1 MRTARFLYIAGVDR
15 VTDGL
20 GAESPQILPPGFDA
34 SARGPLD
41 RGTSIAVLH
50 RADDL
55 LEADDAPHALA
66 LYYRTIGTSD
76 RDISAAGFY
85 GAGNALFRMDRDD
98 EALKAWE
105 QAAGLGETSITYRA
119 WRQIAAARVRS
130 GDLKGAIEAYRQC
143 EHRAPQEHRAEI
155 ASRLGWL
162 SKETGDTRAAG
173 RYFARSRGGSFRPFL
188 TYLIIAVTSV
198 TSLVAMTGGH
208 VLLGQYVPSPL
219 ELQLELNKIAV
230 AHGEFYR
237 LLSVTLVHDPQD
249 LFHLLFNMYALWYA
263 GVLVER
269 IYGSSLMALFYVL
282 CGVAASVAS
291 YVFGGVVPS
300 VGASGAIFGLF
311 GVVLVATR
319 YHHAVLDRQ
328 SRAVASQVGF
338 LIVLNLVLGFSGIF
352 NVDNSAHIGGLLA
365 GVWLALIIPPT
376 QVQTLASGW
385 QGVRS
390 AARGRAQV
398 LGLRAFGVA
407 ALVAVIVV
415 GVMVGT
421 SQWQAS
427 PFYPQYGVGSPL
439 GTSVVQAVPS
449 AGELLISH

>member
-1 MRTARFLYIAGVDR
+1 MDR

-20 GAESPQILPPGFDA
+20 GLEGPQILPPGFDA

-41 RGTSIAVLH
+41 RGTAIAVLH

-66 LYYRTIGTSD
+66 LYSRTIGTSD
-76 RDISAAGFY
+76 RDVSAAGFY
-85 GAGNALFRMDRDD
+85 GIGNALFRMDRDD

-105 QAAGLGETSITYRA
+105 QATSIGETPVTYRA
-119 WRQIAAARVRS
+119 WRQVAAARVRS
-130 GDLKGAIEAYRQC
+130 GDLNGALDAYRQC
-143 EHRAPQEHRAEI
+143 ERRAPPEHKAEI

-162 SKETGDTRAAG
+162 SKETGNARAAG
-173 RYFARSRGGSFRPFL
+173 KYFARSRGDTLPAFL

-198 TSLVAMTGGH
+198 TSLAAMSGGH
-208 VLLGQYVPSPL
+208 MTPFGYLPSPL
-219 ELQLELNKIAV
+219 ETQLELNKIAV

-249 LFHLLFNMYALWYA
+249 IFHLLFNMYALWYA
-263 GVLVER
+263 GVIVER
-269 IYGSSLMALFYVL
+269 MYGSWLMGTFYVL

-291 YVFGGVVPS
+291 YVYGGAAAS
-300 VGASGAIFGLF
+300 VGASGAIFGMF

-328 SRAVASQVGF
+328 SRAVASQVGM

-365 GVWLALIIPPT
+365 GIWLALVIPPT
-376 QVQTLASGW
+376 KVQTLASGW
-385 QGVRS
+385 QGVRG
-390 AARGRAQV
+390 AARSRAQL
-398 LGLRAFGVA
+398 LGFRALGVA
-407 ALVAVIVV
+407 ALTAVIVAGIV
-415 GVMVGT
+415 VGT
-421 SQWQAS
+421 SQWQNS
-427 PFYPQYGVGSPL
+427 PFYRQYGGAIAPIADL
-439 GTSVVQAVPS
+439 AGGEPS
-449 AGELLISH
+449 AGFRLISR

>member
-1 MRTARFLYIAGVDR
+1 MDR

-20 GAESPQILPPGFDA
+20 GLEGPQILPPGFDA

-41 RGTSIAVLH
+41 RGTAIAVLH

-66 LYYRTIGTSD
+66 LYSRTIGTSD
-76 RDISAAGFY
+76 RDVSAAGFY
-85 GAGNALFRMDRDD
+85 GIGNALFRMDRDD

-105 QAAGLGETSITYRA
+105 QATSIGETPVTYRA
-119 WRQIAAARVRS
+119 WRQVAAARVRS
-130 GDLKGAIEAYRQC
+130 GDLNGALDAYRQC
-143 EHRAPQEHRAEI
+143 ERRAPPEHKAEI

-162 SKETGDTRAAG
+162 SKETGNARAAG
-173 RYFARSRGGSFRPFL
+173 KYFARSRGDTLPAFL

-198 TSLVAMTGGH
+198 TSLAAMSGGH
-208 VLLGQYVPSPL
+208 MTPFGYLPSPL
-219 ELQLELNKIAV
+219 ETQLELNKIAV

-249 LFHLLFNMYALWYA
+249 IFHLLFNMYALWYA
-263 GVLVER
+263 GVIVER
-269 IYGSSLMALFYVL
+269 MYGSWLMGTFYVL

-291 YVFGGVVPS
+291 YVYGGAAAS
-300 VGASGAIFGLF
+300 VGASGAIFGMF

-328 SRAVASQVGF
+328 SRAVASQVGM

-365 GVWLALIIPPT
+365 GIWLALVIPPT
-376 QVQTLASGW
+376 KVQTLASGW
-385 QGVRS
+385 QGVRG
-390 AARGRAQV
+390 AARSRAQL
-398 LGLRAFGVA
+398 LGVRLLGVA
-407 ALVAVIVV
+407 ALVAVIVAGLV
-415 GVMVGT
+415 VGT
-421 SQWQAS
+421 GQWQG
-427 PFYPQYGVGSPL
+427 YPYRPGTGLVAPPAQSVPL
-439 GTSVVQAVPS
+439 DEVRLS
-449 AGELLISH
+449 SH

>member
-1 MRTARFLYIAGVDR
+1 MDR

-20 GAESPQILPPGFDA
+20 GVDGPQILPPGFDA

-41 RGTSIAVLH
+41 RGTAIAVLH

-66 LYYRTIGTSD
+66 LYSRTIGTSD
-76 RDISAAGFY
+76 RDVSAAGFY
-85 GAGNALFRMDRDD
+85 GIGNALFRMDRDD

-105 QAAGLGETSITYRA
+105 QATAVGETPVTYRA
-119 WRQIAAARVRS
+119 WRQLAAARVRS
-130 GDLKGAIEAYRQC
+130 GDLNGAIDAYREC
-143 EHRAPQEHRAEI
+143 ERRAPPEHKAEI

-162 SKETGDTRAAG
+162 SKETGNAKAAG
-173 RYFARSRGGSFRPFL
+173 KYFARSRGDTLPPFL
-188 TYLIIAVTSV
+188 TYLIIAITSV
-198 TSLVAMTGGH
+198 TSLAAMSGGH
-208 VLLGQYVPSPL
+208 VTPFGYIPSSL
-219 ELQLELNKIAV
+219 EQQLELNKFAV
-230 AHGEFYR
+230 AQGELYR

-249 LFHLLFNMYALWYA
+249 IFHLLFNMYALWYA

-269 IYGSSLMALFYVL
+269 MYGSWLMGTFYVL
-282 CGVAASVAS
+282 CGVAASVGS
-291 YVFGGVVPS
+291 YVFGGAASS

-328 SRAVASQVGF
+328 SRAVASQVGM

-365 GVWLALIIPPT
+365 GIWLALVIPPT

-385 QGVRS
+385 QGVRG
-390 AARGRAQV
+390 AARSRAQL
-398 LGLRAFGVA
+398 LGFRALGVA
-407 ALVAVIVV
+407 ALVAVIAAGVV
-415 GVMVGT
+415 VGT
-421 SQWQAS
+421 SQWNS
-427 PFYPQYGVGSPL
+427 PRSPTGTGVPGVPVARAAPAAEARL
-439 GTSVVQAVPS
+439 TSR
-449 AGELLISH
+449 